1 MTKNLVDVDI
11 IEVKTKNTDM
21 MITETKNLVD
31 IATSMKIM
39 TPNIGIIVSDLVNP
53 LAPQKR
59 GFLLLKC
66 PILNPLK

>member
-31 IATSMKIM
+31 IATSMKIT
-39 TPNIGIIVSDLVNP
+39 TPDIGIIVLDLVNP

-59 GFLLLKC
+59 GFLLQNARFETL
-66 PILNPLK
+66 